1 MSAKGYWIAFGVG
14 VTAGAAV
21 ALLYAPDS
29 GVKTRKRIGRS
40 LEDGVETL
48 EDAAEY
54 LREQAE
60 SLSKQAKST
69 LKRTRNQM
77 GDAVESVSDA
87 VADATKGVSKRVQAL
102 M

>member
-1 MSAKGYWIAFGVG
+1 MSAKGYWFAFGLG
-14 VTAGAAV
+14 VSAGAAV
-21 ALLYAPDS
+21 ALLYAPES

-40 LEDGVETL
+40 IDEGVESL

-69 LKRTRNQM
+69 LKRTRSQM
-77 GDAVESVSDA
+77 EDAADSVSE
-87 VADATKGVSKRVQAL
+87 VVSGAAKSVRAL

>member
-21 ALLYAPDS
+21 ALLYAPES
-29 GVKTRKRIGRS
+29 GVRTRKRIRRGIG
-40 LEDGVETL
+40 DGVDCL

-54 LREQAE
+54 LKEQAE
-60 SLSKQAKST
+60 SLSKQAQAT
-69 LKRTRNQM
+69 LKQTRGQVD
-77 GDAVESVSDA
+77 DAVDKAGDMVSGA
-87 VADATKGVSKRVQAL
+87 AKSIRAL

>member
-21 ALLYAPDS
+21 ALLYAPES
-29 GVKTRKRIGRS
+29 GVRTRKRIRRGIG
-40 LEDGVETL
+40 DGVDYL

-54 LREQAE
+54 LKEQAE
-60 SLSKQAKST
+60 SLSKQAQAT
-69 LKRTRNQM
+69 LKQTRGQVD
-77 GDAVESVSDA
+77 DAVDKAGDMVSGA
-87 VADATKGVSKRVQAL
+87 AKSIRAL